1 MPAEIY
7 LHGTLFMLITLSPII
22 MCFAVNFIY
31 LPVFWKLQVTSIFE
45 YFEMR
50 FDKSIRTIASCLF
63 TVNNIVFLPVVIYA
77 PSLAFNQGKLWNFKK
92 KSFCLISL
100 VCFQ

>member
-1 MPAEIY
+1 
-7 LHGTLFMLITLSPII
+7 MLITLSPII